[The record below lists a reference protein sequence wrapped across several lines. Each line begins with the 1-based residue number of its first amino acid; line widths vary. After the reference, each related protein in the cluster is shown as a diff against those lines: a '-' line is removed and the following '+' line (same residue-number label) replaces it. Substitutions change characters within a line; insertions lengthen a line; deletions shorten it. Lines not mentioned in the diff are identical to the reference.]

1 MSAKKVK
8 CWIKSR
14 NRMETR
20 RRFGRTKAPSIHARR
35 KSAYCTFLSEYMA
48 KEANKS
54 QQSRKDLLKS
64 AGEAWRKI
72 KANKTSFNNYNLAAS
87 KKNASDKKLSQHQ
100 MKPWQNKVV
109 KEMQVLCEKL
119 EEQNCEAFVAVVN
132 SDGELITAGTDMA
145 KNFMQRE
152 DLFLQR
158 FGLAVSGKEQFACK
172 SKDSWDDLRC
182 KVQEIFNEKFCKY
195 VNYNKF
201 FTVDSKAEQLRPC
214 GEILYVYCHFSVHGM

>member
-1 MSAKKVK
+1 
-8 CWIKSR
+8 
-14 NRMETR
+14 
-20 RRFGRTKAPSIHARR
+20 
-35 KSAYCTFLSEYMA
+35 
-48 KEANKS
+48 
-54 QQSRKDLLKS
+54 
-64 AGEAWRKI
+64 
-72 KANKTSFNNYNLAAS
+72 
-87 KKNASDKKLSQHQ
+87 

-119 EEQNCEAFVAVVN
+119 EEQNCEDFVAVVN

-182 KVQEIFNEKFCKY
+182 KVQEIFNEKFCALTGKRRMSY
-195 VNYNKF
+195 KKIAAGEVSVCGLPPGVSFNRPSSYGLEDLQAIVVNS
-201 FTVDSKAEQLRPC
+201 SKIYCGMCMKSSEKQLCR
-214 GEILYVYCHFSVHGM
+214 L